1 MLIASLEI
9 PLVDFRGHAA
19 TNGVRQ
25 SRQTDADPDTHV
37 LDVWNLKRSIAD
49 DMPAANLRRA
59 AAARPCSYSRIIRV
73 SEYRFRPF
81 KLTPIGQSRSG
92 HAELIGV

>member
-1 MLIASLEI
+1 MLNASLEI

-37 LDVWNLKRSIAD
+37 LDVWNLKRSIAED
-49 DMPAANLRRA
+49 VPAANCDEPLWPVRA
-59 AAARPCSYSRIIRV
+59 AIPESFVFLNTDSV
-73 SEYRFRPF
+73 
-81 KLTPIGQSRSG
+81 RSN
-92 HAELIGV
+92 

>member
-1 MLIASLEI
+1 MLNASLEI

-49 DMPAANLRRA
+49 DVPAANCDEPLRPVRTA
-59 AAARPCSYSRIIRV
+59 IPESFVFLNTDSV
-73 SEYRFRPF
+73 
-81 KLTPIGQSRSG
+81 RSN
-92 HAELIGV
+92 